1 MTQFDRLVD
10 IMARLRAPGGCP
22 WDAQQTH
29 RSLRPYL
36 LEEAYE
42 VLEAI
47 DEQDLPR
54 LSGEL
59 GDLLLQVVFHA
70 QLAAEAGLFDISEVC
85 RKICDKLEYRHPH
98 VFGDTSVRNAD
109 EVLTNWERLK
119 LAEREHQDR
128 RSALD
133 GVPRHLPALQ
143 QADELQKKAAK
154 VGFDW
159 QDHLGPLAKIVEEL
173 QEVQEAQSPEEAAAE
188 IGDLL
193 FAVCNYARFLKVDP
207 ESALREASRR
217 FGNRFRQVEARAG
230 EGDKPLSEMT
240 LPEMDVL
247 WEEAK
252 RLEREGTLQD
262 HADRPGSC
270 PGS

>member
-1 MTQFDRLVD
+1 MTQFDRLVQ

-29 RSLRPYL
+29 QSLRPYL

-47 DEQDLPR
+47 DEADLAR
-54 LSGEL
+54 LGGEL

-70 QLAAEAGLFDISEVC
+70 QLAQDAGLFDIEDVC
-85 RKICDKLEYRHPH
+85 RKIADKLEYRHPH
-98 VFGDTSVRNAD
+98 VFGEVSVRDAD
-109 EVLTNWERLK
+109 EVLTNWEALK
-119 LAEREHQDR
+119 LAEVEHQAR
-128 RSALD
+128 ESALD
-133 GVPRHLPALQ
+133 GVPKQLPALQ

-159 QDHLGPLAKIVEEL
+159 QDYTGPLAKIEEEL
-173 QEVQEAQSPEEAAAE
+173 QEVQEAEDPAHVRHE

-207 ESALREASRR
+207 ESALREANRR
-217 FGNRFRQVEARAG
+217 FSSRFRDVEAQVKV
-230 EGDKPLSEMT
+230 GDKLLSQMT
-240 LPEMDVL
+240 LAEMDVL
-247 WEEAK
+247 WEAAK
-252 RLEREGTLQD
+252 ARERGGTLEE
-262 HADRPGSC
+262 HADE
-270 PGS
+270 

>member
-1 MTQFDRLVD
+1 MTQFDRLVA

-29 RSLRPYL
+29 QSLRPYL

-47 DEQDLPR
+47 DEGDLGR

-70 QLAAEAGLFDISEVC
+70 QVARDEGLFDIEDVC
-85 RKICDKLEYRHPH
+85 RKIADKLEYRHPH
-98 VFGDTSVRNAD
+98 VFGDVTVRDAD
-109 EVLTNWERLK
+109 EVLTNWEALK
-119 LAEREHQDR
+119 RTEAEHKTRE
-128 RSALD
+128 SALD
-133 GVPRHLPALQ
+133 GVPKHLPALQ

-159 QDHLGPLAKIVEEL
+159 QDYLGPLAKIDEEL
-173 QEVQEAQSPEEAAAE
+173 QEVREAQEADDQAGLQHE

-207 ESALREASRR
+207 ESALREANKR
-217 FGNRFRQVEARAG
+217 FSSRFRDVEAQAKAG
-230 EGDKPLSEMT
+230 EKPLAQMT
-240 LPEMDVL
+240 LAEMDVL
-247 WEEAK
+247 WEAAK
-252 RLEREGTLQD
+252 ARERGETLEEHSD
-262 HADRPGSC
+262 E
-270 PGS
+270 

>member
-1 MTQFDRLVD
+1 MLDAGSTMTEFDRLVD
-10 IMARLRAPGGCP
+10 IMTRLRGPNGCP

-29 RSLRPYL
+29 ESLRPYL

-47 DEQDLPR
+47 DEGDLER
-54 LSGEL
+54 LPGEL

-70 QLAAEAGLFDISEVC
+70 QLGAETGRFDIEDVC
-85 RKICDKLEYRHPH
+85 RKISDKLEHRHPH
-98 VFGDTSVRNAD
+98 VFGEVTVSGAD

-119 LAEREHQDR
+119 RQEEEHQDR
-128 RSALD
+128 ESALD
-133 GVPRHLPALQ
+133 GVPHHLPALQ
-143 QADELQKKAAK
+143 QADKLQKKAAK

-159 QDHLGPLAKIVEEL
+159 QDYQGPLAKIEEEL
-173 QEVQEAQSPEEAAAE
+173 QEAQAAASPAEVIHE

-207 ESALREASRR
+207 ESALRQANARFSRR
-217 FGNRFRQVEARAG
+217 FRNVEAQAKAQGRKLAQ
-230 EGDKPLSEMT
+230 MT

-247 WEEAK
+247 WEQAK
-252 RLEREGTLQD
+252 AEERRNAHET
-262 HADRPGSC
+262 
-270 PGS
+270 